1 MLPLRAEIV
10 YGKTL
15 PKKCLSQADD
25 QMLDLTDYPVYIHPT
40 CRPNQF
46 PIDQTPLSWF
56 EIVVFHVI
64 SCLSKIDPSKSGL
77 CSA

>member
-1 MLPLRAEIV
+1 MLPFRAEIV

-15 PKKCLSQADD
+15 LKKYFSQADD
-25 QMLDLTDYPVYIHPT
+25 QMLDLTDYPAYNHPT
-40 CRPNQF
+40 YMPNQF

-64 SCLSKIDPSKSGL
+64 SCLFEIDPSKIGL
-77 CSA
+77 C